1 MLKSHCEKELR
12 SEENSLKTSYYS
24 SFLVVR
30 EIINKFLLKQVLFPG
45 VIFEGRDMAKIF
57 DNSCL
62 KIYLTANINVRARRR
77 HKQLIKKGI
86 NVNIADVK
94 KALINRDSA
103 DKIRKHSPLKLLSD
117 HTLIDSSFKN
127 VNMVVSDILNL
138 YLKIIH

>member
-86 NVNIADVK
+86 NVNITDVK
-94 KALINRDSA
+94 KVAN
-103 DKIRKHSPLKLLSD
+103 
-117 HTLIDSSFKN
+117 
-127 VNMVVSDILNL
+127 
-138 YLKIIH
+138 